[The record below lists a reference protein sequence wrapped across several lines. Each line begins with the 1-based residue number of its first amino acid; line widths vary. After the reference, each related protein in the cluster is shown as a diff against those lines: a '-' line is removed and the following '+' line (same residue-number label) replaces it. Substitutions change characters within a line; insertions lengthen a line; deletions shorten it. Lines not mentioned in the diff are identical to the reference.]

1 MADETN
7 TLRSQIKILLNIS
20 DTAQDDLIDLI
31 ISRTQDRLRVLLSLG
46 TEAEIPDALEYIVE
60 DVSVRRFNRIGSEGL
75 SSHSVEGETM
85 SWPENDFAPYQDDI
99 QAYLDSQEE
108 PTTKKGRVRFI

>member
-46 TEAEIPDALEYIVE
+46 TDTEIPDALEYIVE

-99 QAYLDSQEE
+99 QAYLDAQEE